1 MQNKKF
7 ILDFEVIT
15 LAKYSIISDVS
26 DYIVKLLKENLSPEP
41 MLSSQ
46 TIELVSPADN
56 NVDYT
61 LGIFLYDIRENT
73 EHLRVNTIPTEDN
86 KLRRP
91 PQSLSLYYM
100 IYMNAS
106 AQVAV
111 KAIDSQ
117 KILARAQQV
126 LYDNNEI
133 MVEGLQR
140 GLESREENLRIIP
153 SRLTYDEKTRIWTAI
168 DKPYQVALYYTVAP
182 VMLSSNVVIDDVRVR
197 SVRYNYTNNK
207 QDRQRGE

>member
-1 MQNKKF
+1 M
-7 ILDFEVIT
+7 
-15 LAKYSIISDVS
+15 AKYSIISDVS

-133 MVEGLQR
+133 TVEGLQK

-182 VMLSSNVVIDDVRVR
+182 VMLSSNVVIDDIRVR
-197 SVRYNYTNNK
+197 SVRYNYTNNR